1 MISYMRDNTFSKVAA
16 IAFLLT
22 GMIMGI
28 VLGPFFNKIGSDLL
42 WGIVLMLAMTLT
54 FSIVKIFVS
63 RQRSILKT
71 KVAPKAESEV
81 GFVVD
86 TFHDVVGKLK
96 EKELELEMLT
106 ASAEEKAGSAEAY
119 NENILQSVPSGVI
132 SVDNELYIK
141 SINHS
146 AEIILGITY
155 SDTIGKQFSKVLKEP
170 LASIFKEK
178 QPLAR
183 NEYQYVTND
192 NKHIWL
198 GITSS
203 ELLNGDGVKAGY
215 TFVFSDLTDIKSL
228 QAQVE
233 LKHRLSQLGEMSAGI
248 SHELRN
254 SMSVI
259 AGYAKLLGKK
269 VEVTNKSTVE
279 SITSEIAHMDQI
291 ISELLAFA
299 KPSVLSREDV
309 NLNNLID
316 QTVTSI
322 KFDKTNVEVSIFADS
337 PITVKAD
344 GLLLRQALSN
354 LLINAAESMAG
365 QGKIDITLKHL
376 KNKAEITVRDT
387 GGGIPDD
394 ITQKIFLPFF
404 STKQDGTGFGLAL
417 VQKIIVS
424 HGGSIEVESRE
435 REGTIFRVVLPLVS

>member
-1 MISYMRDNTFSKVAA
+1 MGNNIFSKVTV
-16 IAFLLT
+16 IFFLLI

-28 VLGPFFNKIGSDLL
+28 ILRPFFEKIRSDILL
-42 WGIVLMLAMTLT
+42 GIVVLL
-54 FSIVKIFVS
+54 SIVLTYALVRVFIS
-63 RQRSILKT
+63 RHRKTLK
-71 KVAPKAESEV
+71 KPDAPKSESQV

-86 TFHDVVGKLK
+86 TFHDVVGRLK
-96 EKELELEMLT
+96 EKELELEKLKT
-106 ASAEEKAGSAEAY
+106 SAEEKAGRAEAY

-132 SVDNELYIK
+132 SIDNDLRIR

-146 AEIILGITY
+146 AEYILGINS
-155 SDTIGKQFSKVLKEP
+155 SDTIGKQFSNVFKEP
-170 LASIFKEK
+170 LSSIINEK

-183 NEYQYVTND
+183 NEYQYVTSD
-192 NKHIWL
+192 NRHIWL

-203 ELLNGDGVKAGY
+203 ELLNGEGVKIGY

-228 QAQVE
+228 QVQVE

-259 AGYAKLLGKK
+259 SGYATLLGKK
-269 VEVTNKSTVE
+269 VEDTNKSTVE

-299 KPSVLSREDV
+299 KPSVLNREDID
-309 NLNNLID
+309 LNNLIEK
-316 QTVTSI
+316 TISSI
-322 KFDKTNVEVSIFADS
+322 NVDTKDIEVSIRADS
-337 PITVKAD
+337 PISIKAD

-354 LLINAAESMAG
+354 LLINATESMSG
-365 QGKIDITLKHL
+365 QGKIDITLKQL
-376 KNKAEITVRDT
+376 QNKAEITVRDT
-387 GGGIPDD
+387 GSGIPED
-394 ITQKIFLPFF
+394 IRQKIFLPFF

-424 HGGSIEVESRE
+424 HSGSIEVDSRE
-435 REGTIFRVVLPLVS
+435 EGTTFRVVLPLVS

>member
-1 MISYMRDNTFSKVAA
+1 MRDNTISKVAV
-16 IAFLLT
+16 ISFVLT

-28 VLGPFFNKIGSDLL
+28 ILGPFFDKIGSDLL
-42 WGIVLMLAMTLT
+42 WGIVVMLAIGVAYSL
-54 FSIVKIFVS
+54 IKVLVS
-63 RQRSILKT
+63 RQRSNLK
-71 KVAPKAESEV
+71 KPDAPKAESEV

-86 TFHDVVGKLK
+86 TFHDVVGRLK
-96 EKELELEMLT
+96 EKELELEKLKS
-106 ASAEEKAGSAEAY
+106 SAEEKADRAEAY

-132 SVDNELYIK
+132 SVDNELCIR

-146 AEIILGITY
+146 AENILGITY
-155 SDTIGKQFSKVLKEP
+155 RNTIGKQFSKVLKEP
-170 LASIFKEK
+170 LSSIVTEK

-183 NEYQYVTND
+183 NEYQYVTHD
-192 NKHIWL
+192 NRHIWL

-203 ELLNGDGVKAGY
+203 ELINSEGEKIGY

-269 VEVTNKSTVE
+269 VDLTSKSTVE
-279 SITSEIAHMDQI
+279 SITAEIAHMDQI

-299 KPSVLSREDV
+299 KPSVLTREDV
-309 NLNNLID
+309 DLNDLIERTAASIQGNKD
-316 QTVTSI
+316 DIKITVM
-322 KFDKTNVEVSIFADS
+322 ADS
-337 PITVKAD
+337 HISIKAD

-354 LLINAAESMAG
+354 LLINAAESMSG
-365 QGKIDITLKHL
+365 HGRIDITLKQL
-376 KNKAEITVRDT
+376 QDKAVITVKDS
-387 GGGIPDD
+387 GCGMPDD
-394 ITQKIFLPFF
+394 IRQKIFLPFF
-404 STKQDGTGFGLAL
+404 STKSDGTGFGLAL

-424 HGGSIEVESRE
+424 HGGSIEVDSK
-435 REGTIFRVVLPLVS
+435 EGEGSTFRVVLPPVS

>member
-1 MISYMRDNTFSKVAA
+1 MRNNTFSKVTV
-16 IAFLLT
+16 ISFLLI

-28 VLGPFFNKIGSDLL
+28 ILGPFFDKIGSDIL
-42 WGIVLMLAMTLT
+42 WGIVVSLAIVLT
-54 FSIVKIFVS
+54 YSIVKVFVS
-63 RQRSILKT
+63 RQRRIFKEPDT
-71 KVAPKAESEV
+71 PKAESEV

-96 EKELELEMLT
+96 EKELELEKLK
-106 ASAEEKAGSAEAY
+106 ASAEEKAGRAEAY

-132 SVDNELYIK
+132 SVDNELSVK

-146 AEIILGITY
+146 AENILGIKS
-155 SDTIGKQFSKVLKEP
+155 SDTIAKQFSKVFKEP
-170 LASIFKEK
+170 LSSIINEK

-192 NKHIWL
+192 NRHIWL

-203 ELLNGDGVKAGY
+203 ELLNGEGDKIGY

-269 VEVTNKSTVE
+269 VDVTSKSTVE
-279 SITSEIAHMDQI
+279 SITAEIAHMDQI

-299 KPSVLSREDV
+299 KPSVLTREDV
-309 NLNNLID
+309 DLNNLID
-316 QTVTSI
+316 QTVASI
-322 KFDKTNVEVSIFADS
+322 KGNKEDIKISVMADS
-337 PITVKAD
+337 HITIKAD

-354 LLINAAESMAG
+354 LLINAAESMT
-365 QGKIDITLKHL
+365 GKGRVDISLKQL
-376 KNKAEITVRDT
+376 QNKAVITVRDT
-387 GGGIPDD
+387 GCGIPAD
-394 ITQKIFLPFF
+394 IRQKIFLPFF

-424 HGGSIEVESRE
+424 HGGSIEVDSRE
-435 REGTIFRVVLPLVS
+435 GEGSTFRVVLSAVS

>member
-1 MISYMRDNTFSKVAA
+1 MGNNTLSKVTV
-16 IAFLLT
+16 ISFLL
-22 GMIMGI
+22 IGI
-28 VLGPFFNKIGSDLL
+28 ILGIILGPFFEKIGSDILL
-42 WGIVLMLAMTLT
+42 GIFVLLAIVLTYALVRA
-54 FSIVKIFVS
+54 FIF
-63 RQRSILKT
+63 RQRNTLK
-71 KVAPKAESEV
+71 KPDSPKAESQV

-86 TFHDVVGKLK
+86 TFHDVVGRLK
-96 EKELELEMLT
+96 EKELELEKLKT
-106 ASAEEKAGSAEAY
+106 SAEEKAGRAEAY

-132 SVDNELYIK
+132 SIDNDLRIR

-146 AEIILGITY
+146 AENILGIKS
-155 SDTIGKQFSKVLKEP
+155 SDTLGKQFSNVFKEP
-170 LASIFKEK
+170 LSSILNEK

-183 NEYQYVTND
+183 IEYQYVTND
-192 NKHIWL
+192 NRHIWL

-203 ELLNGDGVKAGY
+203 ELINGEGEKIGY

-259 AGYAKLLGKK
+259 SGYATLLGKK
-269 VEVTNKSTVE
+269 VEDTNKSTVE

-299 KPSVLSREDV
+299 RPSVLNREDID
-309 NLNNLID
+309 LNNLIEK
-316 QTVTSI
+316 TISSI
-322 KFDKTNVEVSIFADS
+322 NVDKKDIEISVHADS
-337 PITVKAD
+337 PVSVKAD

-354 LLINAAESMAG
+354 LLINAAESMSG
-365 QGKIDITLKHL
+365 QGKIDITLKQL
-376 KNKAEITVRDT
+376 KNKAEITVKDA
-387 GGGIPDD
+387 GSGIPED
-394 ITQKIFLPFF
+394 IRQKIFLPFF

-424 HGGSIEVESRE
+424 HSGSIEVDSRE
-435 REGTIFRVVLPLVS
+435 EEGTAFRVVLPLVS

>member
-1 MISYMRDNTFSKVAA
+1 MRDNTLSKVSV
-16 IAFLLT
+16 ISFLLV

-28 VLGPFFNKIGSDLL
+28 ILGPFFNKIGSDIL
-42 WGIVLMLAMTLT
+42 W
-54 FSIVKIFVS
+54 SIVVS
-63 RQRSILKT
+63 LVIILTYSLVKLFITRQRNILKNPDT
-71 KVAPKAESEV
+71 PKAESEV

-96 EKELELEMLT
+96 EKELELEKLK

-132 SVDNELYIK
+132 SVDNELRIR

-146 AEIILGITY
+146 AENIMGITS
-155 SDTIGKQFSKVLKEP
+155 SDTIGKQFSTVLKEP
-170 LASIFKEK
+170 LSSIVNEI

-192 NKHIWL
+192 NRHIWL

-203 ELLNGDGVKAGY
+203 ELLNGEGVKIGY

-228 QAQVE
+228 QTQVE

-259 AGYAKLLGKK
+259 SGYAKLLGKK
-269 VEVTNKSTVE
+269 VADTNKSTVD

-299 KPSVLSREDV
+299 KPSVINREDID
-309 NLNNLID
+309 LSSLID
-316 QTVTSI
+316 RTLSSVQIDRENIVISI
-322 KFDKTNVEVSIFADS
+322 NADI
-337 PITVKAD
+337 PISVKAD
-344 GLLLRQALSN
+344 GLLLQQALSN
-354 LLINAAESMAG
+354 LLINATESMSG
-365 QGKIDITLKHL
+365 QGEIDITLKQL
-376 KNKAEITVRDT
+376 QNKAEITVRDT
-387 GGGIPDD
+387 GCGIPEN
-394 ITQKIFLPFF
+394 IRQKIFLPFF

-424 HGGSIEVESRE
+424 HGGSIEVDSRE
-435 REGTIFRVVLPLVS
+435 REGSTFRVVLPQVS

>member
-1 MISYMRDNTFSKVAA
+1 MGDNTFSKVTV
-16 IAFLLT
+16 ISFLLI

-28 VLGPFFNKIGSDLL
+28 ILGPFFDKIGSDIL
-42 WGIVLMLAMTLT
+42 WGIVVSLAIVLT
-54 FSIVKIFVS
+54 YSIVKVFVS
-63 RQRSILKT
+63 RQRRIFKEPDT
-71 KVAPKAESEV
+71 PKAESEV

-96 EKELELEMLT
+96 EKELELEKLK
-106 ASAEEKAGSAEAY
+106 ASAEEKAGRAEAY

-132 SVDNELYIK
+132 SVDNELSVR

-146 AEIILGITY
+146 AENILGIKS
-155 SDTIGKQFSKVLKEP
+155 SDTIAKQFSKVFKEP
-170 LASIFKEK
+170 LSSIINEK

-192 NKHIWL
+192 NRHIWL

-203 ELLNGDGVKAGY
+203 ELLNGEGDKIGY

-259 AGYAKLLGKK
+259 SGYAKLLGKK
-269 VEVTNKSTVE
+269 VENTNKSTVD

-299 KPSVLSREDV
+299 KPSVLNREDV
-309 NLNNLID
+309 DLNNLID
-316 QTVTSI
+316 LTVSSI
-322 KFDKTNVEVSIFADS
+322 KVDKKDIEVSVLADS
-337 PITVKAD
+337 LISIKAD

-354 LLINAAESMAG
+354 LLINATESISG
-365 QGKIDITLKHL
+365 QGKIDIILKHL
-376 KNKAEITVRDT
+376 QNKAEISVRDT
-387 GGGIPDD
+387 GCGIPED
-394 ITQKIFLPFF
+394 IIQKIFLPFF

-424 HGGSIEVESRE
+424 HGGSIEVDSRE